1 MKSEI
6 AEGPVNSSPGE
17 MSQQEPDPDEE
28 FLAPP
33 RRHGHSAPK
42 VLLAEDESAVRGVA
56 RRILEREGC
65 MVVEA
70 RDGDEALREFR
81 RAPDNFDILVTDLVM
96 PKLGGW
102 DLADR
107 MITVRPELPI
117 VFMSGYV
124 SKTDARNRLREGSDI
139 FIQKPFRAEELV
151 AAVRTA
157 LSIE

>member
-1 MKSEI
+1 MRSEI
-6 AEGPVNSSPGE
+6 VEGPVYSSPGE
-17 MSQQEPDPDEE
+17 MAQREPGPEQKSTTE
-28 FLAPP
+28 PP
-33 RRHGHSAPK
+33 REGHSAPN

-56 RRILEREGC
+56 RRILERAGC
-65 MVVEA
+65 TVVEA

-81 RAPDNFDILVTDLVM
+81 RAPDEFDILVTDLVM

-107 MITVRPELPI
+107 MIAVRPELPI

-124 SKTDARNRLREGSDI
+124 SQTDARNRLREGSDV

-151 AAVRTA
+151 AAVRNA
-157 LSIE
+157 LRLE